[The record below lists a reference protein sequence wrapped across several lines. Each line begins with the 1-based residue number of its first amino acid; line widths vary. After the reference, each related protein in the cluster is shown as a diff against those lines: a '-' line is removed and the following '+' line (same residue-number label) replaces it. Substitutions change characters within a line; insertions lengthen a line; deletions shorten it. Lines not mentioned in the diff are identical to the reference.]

1 MQEFCNEYYS
11 DTTFFF
17 FFVIVTKSNRNNSI
31 TRNQRKIISFPINLT
46 KHFR

>member
-1 MQEFCNEYYS
+1 MQEFCNEYYL

-17 FFVIVTKSNRNNSI
+17 LVIVTKSNRNNSI